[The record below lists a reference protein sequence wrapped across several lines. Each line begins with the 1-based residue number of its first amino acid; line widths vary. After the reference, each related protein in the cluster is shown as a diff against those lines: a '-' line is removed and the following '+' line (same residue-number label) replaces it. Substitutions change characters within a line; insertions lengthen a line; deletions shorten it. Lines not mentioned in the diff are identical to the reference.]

1 MNRHEEAAR
10 ALERAARLQPMNGIA
25 WYELGMTY
33 HALHRTD
40 KVRETI
46 AYLHEFEPKM
56 TMQLMRE
63 TGVSLPDRGKAPR

>member
-1 MNRHEEAAR
+1 
-10 ALERAARLQPMNGIA
+10 MNGIA

-56 TMQLMRE
+56 TIQLMHE